1 VDEDKTE
8 TGVAV
13 DDPQQALTELTKL
26 TEQPQEDSFL
36 PGDVRSDQLFVYDE
50 LLSPAVISR
59 YLSHPRQG
67 IIAHM
72 PMHRLVFP
80 KFFPPRNTGL
90 ASIVRSRER
99 EDAVWGI
106 TFDLADQDLKRLDH
120 YKGVPNRYHMRAIVI
135 SDRGGRKSVAMT
147 YVISAPDD
155 EPSKPSKQ
163 LLEQIVEGARARN
176 LPEDYVKALLD
187 LATLD

>member
-1 VDEDKTE
+1 MDEDKTE
-8 TGVAV
+8 TDVAV
-13 DDPQQALTELTKL
+13 DDPQKALSELTKL
-26 TEQPQEDSFL
+26 TEQPEEDSFL

-50 LLSPAVISR
+50 LLNPSVISR

-67 IIAHM
+67 IIARM
-72 PMHRLVFP
+72 PMHKLIFP

-90 ASIVRSRER
+90 ASITRSRER
-99 EDAVWGI
+99 EDSVWGI
-106 TFDLADQDLKRLDH
+106 TFDLANQDLKRLDH

-147 YVISAPDD
+147 YVISVPDD

-176 LPEDYVKALLD
+176 LPEEHIKLLQEIE
-187 LATLD
+187 TLD

>member
-8 TGVAV
+8 TDVAV
-13 DDPQQALTELTKL
+13 DDPQKAVTELVKL
-26 TEQPQEDSFL
+26 TEQPETDSFL
-36 PGDVRSDQLFVYDE
+36 PGDVHSDQLFVYDE
-50 LLSPAVISR
+50 LLSPSVISR

-72 PMHRLVFP
+72 PSHKLVFP

-90 ASIVRSRER
+90 ASIVRSRVR
-99 EDAVWGI
+99 EDSVWGI

-120 YKGVPNRYHMRAIVI
+120 YKGVPNRYHMRAIVV

-155 EPSKPSKQ
+155 ELSKPNKQ
-163 LLEQIVEGARARN
+163 LLEQIIEGARTRN
-176 LPEDYVKALLD
+176 LPEDYVKLLQE
-187 LATLD
+187 LETLD